1 MPSVPLDEKSVQQ
14 LMLSRTLVSVSGPD
28 GEVVGYFAPAMSA
41 TEMARKFIGLPD
53 PESVKRQDAS
63 GERTYTTA
71 EVKEYLRT
79 LETQG

>member
-1 MPSVPLDEKSVQQ
+1 MPSVPLDVNSVQR
-14 LMLSRTLVSVSGPD
+14 LMASKALVAVSGPD
-28 GEVVGYFAPAMSA
+28 GEVVGYFAPAISA